1 MRFNHLLADKKNRYS
16 IVIAFLLGLG
26 VFYMAQK
33 SYLAL
38 DQHRRNDQEVYK
50 INRLKGYQNI
60 SPVIHVETLEKSPRF
75 ARMREELK
83 KLVDTLKMDGTIGE
97 ASVLFKEFDHGEW
110 TSLNKD
116 VQYHPASLMKVV
128 LMLGFLR
135 MAENTPEL
143 FETKWKFEP
152 TAGVQEFPQFYNSK
166 TIEPGKSYTVHE
178 LLLHMI
184 AYSDN
189 NATRMLASRLDQSV
203 LKKLYAELGLKAPD
217 NFDMNIVMT
226 VREYSIFINAIY
238 NASTLSPEYAEYAA
252 NLMANC
258 DFKEGFFKGFPPNTR
273 MWHKFGQWKGKEH
286 DPELHE
292 SGVVYIQ
299 GKPYLITIMTRGKET
314 NKLAE
319 GMQAICRKI
328 FREIPAP

>member
-1 MRFNHLLADKKNRYS
+1 MRSNNLFADKKKRYP
-16 IVIAFLLGLG
+16 ITIAFLLGLG
-26 VFYMAQK
+26 VFYLVQK
-33 SYLAL
+33 SYQVWKQPKRDDTEAY
-38 DQHRRNDQEVYK
+38 N

-60 SPVIHVETLEKSPRF
+60 SPVIQVEASEKSPRF
-75 ARMREELK
+75 AHMREELK
-83 KLVDTLKMDGTIGE
+83 KLVDTLKMKGTIGE
-97 ASVLFKEFDHGEW
+97 ASVFFKEFDHGAW

-116 VQYHPASLMKVV
+116 IPYHPASLMKVV
-128 LMLGFLR
+128 LMLGYLQ
-135 MAENTPEL
+135 MAQNTPAL
-143 FETKWKFEP
+143 FETKWKFEQS
-152 TAGVQEFPQFYNSK
+152 AGEQELPQFYNSK
-166 TIEPGKSYTVHE
+166 TIEPGRSYTVHE

-203 LKKLYAELGLKAPD
+203 LKKLYGELGLKAPD
-217 NFDMNIVMT
+217 NFDMNLVMT

-238 NASTLSPEYAEYAA
+238 NASNLSPEYAEYAA

-273 MWHKFGQWKGKEH
+273 MWHKFGQWKGKDH

-314 NKLAE
+314 AKLAE
-319 GMQAICRKI
+319 GMQAICKKI
-328 FREIPAP
+328 YREIPAP